1 MKLSHFIG
9 LLLVA
14 VVALALGTGLLS
26 QQQGQQSIEQQTF
39 IDDFDF
45 ANVHYVILKDRNSE
59 VELTK
64 QLEQWQVKQEHGY
77 KADTLRLSKLLQQ
90 FKDAKVQ
97 ELKTSNSKNYHRLG
111 LSEVSA
117 DNSESVQ
124 VILKS
129 GETNI
134 EVLLGSEAK
143 SGFGQYAKF
152 LSKAQTVLLDTSFT
166 INTKPA
172 AWLDESILDIDFDS
186 VKELTWSSSQ
196 SSDFVI
202 ARAELTP
209 TGELQE
215 KNGQPVLPKGEAE
228 LEQEFSLQVPAL
240 ETAPEYP
247 SIFSGLVRNT
257 VQLELERVLPLSDF
271 AEKLLQAQFV
281 ITLTAMDK
289 GLEQQTVLTFYQ
301 DQDDYWLTV
310 NGRNW
315 AYQISDFSLKQLS
328 KPLSDY
334 MQK

>member
-14 VVALALGTGLLS
+14 VIALALGTGLLS

-39 IDDFDF
+39 ITDFDF
-45 ANVHYVILKDRNSE
+45 ANVHHVMLKDRNSE
-59 VELTK
+59 VALSK
-64 QLEQWQVKQEHGY
+64 QLEQWQVKQVHGY

-90 FKDAKVQ
+90 FKDAQVQ

-117 DNSESVQ
+117 ENSESVQ

-129 GETNI
+129 GESTI
-134 EVLLGSEAK
+134 EVLLGAEAK

-152 LSKAQTVLLDTSFT
+152 LSKPQTVLLDTSFS

-172 AWLDESILDIDFDS
+172 AWLDESILAIDFDS

-202 ARAELTP
+202 ARTELTP

-215 KNGQPVLPKGEAE
+215 KNGQPVLPQGETE
-228 LEQEFSLQVPAL
+228 LEQEFSLQVPSL

-257 VQLELERVLPLSDF
+257 VQLELKRVSPLSDF
-271 AEKLLQAQFV
+271 AKRQLQAQFV

-310 NGRNW
+310 NSRNW
-315 AYQISDFSLKQLS
+315 AYQISDFSFKQLS

>member
-14 VVALALGTGLLS
+14 VIALALGTDLLS

-39 IDDFDF
+39 ITDFDF
-45 ANVHYVILKDRNSE
+45 ANVNHVILKDRNSE

-64 QLEQWQVKQEHGY
+64 RLEQWQVKQEHGY

-90 FKDAKVQ
+90 LKDAQIQ
-97 ELKTSNSKNYHRLG
+97 EFKTSNSKNYHRLG
-111 LSEVSA
+111 LSEVSS

-124 VILKS
+124 VMLKN
-129 GETNI
+129 GESTI
-134 EVLLGSEAK
+134 EVLLGAQAK

-152 LSKAQTVLLDTSFT
+152 LSKPQTVLLDTSFS

-172 AWLDESILDIDFDS
+172 AWLDESILAIDFDS
-186 VKELTWSSSQ
+186 VRGLTWSSSQ
-196 SSDFVI
+196 SRDFAI
-202 ARAELTP
+202 ARTELTP

-215 KNGQPVLPKGEAE
+215 KNGQPILPQGEAE

-257 VQLELERVLPLSDF
+257 VQLELKRVSPLSDF
-271 AEKLLQAQFV
+271 AKRQLQAQFV

-315 AYQISDFSLKQLS
+315 AYQISDFSFKQLS